1 MRPSIE
7 RKKSGTGF
15 SYERR
20 GKKFTDGTHIERIES
35 LAIPPAWSDVKI
47 ALNPRAKI
55 QVEGRDVS
63 GKKQYI
69 YSAYHIALQEA
80 AKFDRTVQFGL
91 KLPTLRRR
99 VRKDLKH
106 RKLNKD
112 KVIACAV
119 ALMDKAYLR
128 VGNEK
133 YAKQNSSYGLTT
145 LRHKH
150 VSVQNDIVIFD
161 YVGKSGKQQ
170 HKEVK
175 DQEIARIIRK
185 LDSMPGYEIFRYY
198 NHKNELVDLKSDDV
212 NQYIRDIMGDVFSAK
227 DFRTWGGT
235 LMAARELA
243 RNERSETETGRNQ
256 QIAEC
261 VERVAEVLGNTPAVA
276 RESYI
281 APRILEIY
289 EKSDTIAKLFRSKRL
304 RNIRYLSND
313 EHRVIKLL
321 SSK

>member
-1 MRPSIE
+1 
-7 RKKSGTGF
+7 
-15 SYERR
+15 
-20 GKKFTDGTHIERIES
+20 
-35 LAIPPAWSDVKI
+35 
-47 ALNPRAKI
+47 
-55 QVEGRDVS
+55 
-63 GKKQYI
+63 
-69 YSAYHIALQEA
+69 LQEA

-150 VSVQNDIVIFD
+150 VSVQNDTVIFD
-161 YVGKSGKQQ
+161 YVGKSGKMQ

-175 DQEIARIIRK
+175 DEEIARIIKK

-198 NHKNELVDLKSDDV
+198 NRKNELVDLKSDDV

-235 LMAARELA
+235 VMAARELA
-243 RNERSETETGRNQ
+243 RNARAETETGRNQ

-261 VERVAEVLGNTPAVA
+261 VERVAAVLGNTPTVA

-281 APRILEIY
+281 APKVIEIY
-289 EKSDTIAKLFRSKRL
+289 ERSNAIAKLFRSKRL
-304 RNIRYLSND
+304 RNIRYLSHD